1 MGVSLVMFHGLLLRS
16 NLASCS
22 IMHEELYYP
31 LAWERMST
39 DYRFYIVRIGP

>member
-1 MGVSLVMFHGLLLRS
+1 MGILLVMFHGLLLHS

-22 IMHEELYYP
+22 IMCEELHNP

-39 DYRFYIVRIGP
+39 DYIFYIVRIGP